1 MKATIEHV
9 QAAKITAETTA
20 QAVDIAASLAM
31 ESAER
36 ATVKAAREV
45 VRAAMMEDPD
55 WQEAKKLKAEMR
67 KATAGTRE
75 EIQELEGR
83 AKARQEETDAAKCL
97 RDAKDRAGGI
107 RKASLARREP
117 QALRRLIA
125 ETRRAELV
133 HWALWPAW
141 LGTALWL
148 PPTGVLL
155 NLLFASLF
163 NLPCL
168 LLQRYNRLRLQRLL
182 QEMEEQGMEERS
194 GRPR

>member
-9 QAAKITAETTA
+9 QEVTITAETTA

-31 ESAER
+31 EAAER

-83 AKARQEETDAAKCL
+83 AKARQEETDAAKCM
-97 RDAKDRAGGI
+97 RDAKDRAGVI
-107 RKASLARREP
+107 HKAIQRKLGEVGQMLLPLYRED
-117 QALRRLIA
+117 A
-125 ETRRAELV
+125 
-133 HWALWPAW
+133 
-141 LGTALWL
+141 
-148 PPTGVLL
+148 
-155 NLLFASLF
+155 
-163 NLPCL
+163 
-168 LLQRYNRLRLQRLL
+168 
-182 QEMEEQGMEERS
+182 
-194 GRPR
+194 

>member
-1 MKATIEHV
+1 MRLASDLTPLLTCATLWLGWSLLV
-9 QAAKITAETTA
+9 GACANALPLRWLQADPAREF
-20 QAVDIAASLAM
+20 S
-31 ESAER
+31 SS
-36 ATVKAAREV
+36 AARISQQAYE
-45 VRAAMMEDPD
+45 RWLAIRRWKAWIPD
-55 WQEAKKLKAEMR
+55 
-67 KATAGTRE
+67 AG
-75 EIQELEGR
+75 
-83 AKARQEETDAAKCL
+83 DAL
-97 RDAKDRAGGI
+97 PGGI
-107 RKASLARREP
+107 RKASLARREA

-182 QEMEEQGMEERS
+182 QEMEEQGMEERN

>member
-9 QAAKITAETTA
+9 QEVAITAETTA

-31 ESAER
+31 EAAER

-97 RDAKDRAGGI
+97 LDAKDRAGEI
-107 RKASLARREP
+107 HRAIHRKLGECGQMLLPLYREDSAR
-117 QALRRLIA
+117 
-125 ETRRAELV
+125 
-133 HWALWPAW
+133 
-141 LGTALWL
+141 
-148 PPTGVLL
+148 
-155 NLLFASLF
+155 
-163 NLPCL
+163 
-168 LLQRYNRLRLQRLL
+168 
-182 QEMEEQGMEERS
+182 
-194 GRPR
+194 

>member
-9 QAAKITAETTA
+9 QKVTITAETTA
-20 QAVDIAASLAM
+20 RAVDIAASLAM

-83 AKARQEETDAAKCL
+83 AKARQEETDAAKCH
-97 RDAKDRAGGI
+97 RDAKDRAGVI
-107 RKASLARREP
+107 RKAIQRKLGEAGQMLLPLYREDSL
-117 QALRRLIA
+117 
-125 ETRRAELV
+125 
-133 HWALWPAW
+133 
-141 LGTALWL
+141 
-148 PPTGVLL
+148 
-155 NLLFASLF
+155 
-163 NLPCL
+163 
-168 LLQRYNRLRLQRLL
+168 
-182 QEMEEQGMEERS
+182 
-194 GRPR
+194 